1 MGLIS
6 RVSSR
11 TYRKKVLLKNMF
23 RQGFRHARRFAA
35 AGAQNTFQ
43 PNFQQQ
49 TPQFRFETTSMP
61 SIAPLSISQIVQN
74 TGLASLLES
83 IEGEDDDTSTSPKER
98 LKRCF

>member
-11 TYRKKVLLKNMF
+11 TYRSSSKMF

-35 AGAQNTFQ
+35 AGAQNTFFQ
-43 PNFQQQ
+43 PQFQQQ
-49 TPQFRFETTSMP
+49 TPQFRFESTSMP
-61 SIAPLSISQIVQN
+61 AIAPLSISQIVQN

-83 IEGEDDDTSTSPKER
+83 IEGEDDDEINRYPISSQNEYG
-98 LKRCF
+98 